1 MDHKASAHTGFMS
14 NSTTVNHEAT
24 SNGGAI
30 FSGSRHFTVAGG
42 TFSSVTNHYIAPP
55 AVHPDLQY
63 EIRFDKNTGIVERSH
78 EKLRVRRVYSAKVE
92 GRESTM
98 TVAMYQGHGAEDEWK
113 KDMMTYKSIRHPNLF
128 QMWGAA
134 SAGHI
139 YATLFLGDLIPFEQF
154 VDTYR
159 HSSILNVYIHRYY
172 HTEFKA
178 ASIYFS
184 SVFQRSLNCTPWIRR
199 STGRLCADLI
209 PSSTVPKSW
218 LVIEAPAEILCSHSL
233 GTKVLDA
240 PNAEAAA
247 IDYLTMEEYHDISFW
262 DLVRFRH
269 MLSSGPAAVNLG
281 AIISYSLSNLSGEL
295 VEIASVND
303 DSEPITGG
311 WTHCNFGGTGEIIQL
326 YFEGRFSMYRSW
338 PSQANHIFSRLQVK
352 SNFED
357 YMYVAG
363 VSFNIEIGPWDM
375 TKKPPEGF
383 LFLSPPTDFQTGSS
397 SLCWPD
403 FPAYWS
409 LDPQGAERLSMK
421 DARQLGFPSIV
432 LTTEVRGYSWD
443 KTVYAGLRQFH
454 QAKGFDPDSQ
464 EVARYLGEPL
474 YQLSPEADVPF
485 AYVDDK
491 DLYFDKN
498 EQYSVVNTNDGS
510 GETQS
515 VAGEEPVSDRANL
528 SSCTAPHREI

>member
-14 NSTTVNHEAT
+14 NSTTVNREAT
-24 SNGGAI
+24 SNGGGI

-42 TFSSVTNHYIAPP
+42 TFSSVTNHYMAPP
-55 AVHPDLQY
+55 AVHPDFRMISLGDIDLQY
-63 EIRFDKNTGIVERSH
+63 EIRLDKNTGTAKRSH
-78 EKLRVRRVYSAKVE
+78 EKLRIRRVYSAKVE

-113 KDMMTYKSIRHPNLF
+113 KDMMTYKSVRHPNLF
-128 QMWGAA
+128 QMWGAV

-172 HTEFKA
+172 A

-199 STGRLCADLI
+199 STGRLCADLV

-233 GTKVLDA
+233 GTKGLDA

-247 IDYLTMEEYHDISFW
+247 IDYLTMEEYNDISFW
-262 DLVRFRH
+262 DLVRFRR
-269 MLSSGPAAVNLG
+269 MLSSGLAAVNLG
-281 AIISYSLSNLSGEL
+281 AIISYSSSNLSREL
-295 VEIASVND
+295 VEITSVND

-311 WTHCNFGGTGEIIQL
+311 WTHCNFGSTGEIIQL

-338 PSQANHIFSRLQVK
+338 SSQANHIFSHLQIK

-357 YMYVAG
+357 Y
-363 VSFNIEIGPWDM
+363 S
-375 TKKPPEGF
+375 F

-397 SLCWPD
+397 LLCWSD

-432 LTTEVRGYSWD
+432 LTTEIHGYSWD

-454 QAKGFDPDSQ
+454 QAKGFNPDSQ
-464 EVARYLGEPL
+464 EVARYLGESL
-474 YQLSPEADVPF
+474 YQLSPGTDVPF

-498 EQYSVVNTNDGS
+498 EPHSVININDES

-515 VAGEEPVSDRANL
+515 VAGEEPASDGPNL
-528 SSCTAPHREI
+528 FSCTAPREI